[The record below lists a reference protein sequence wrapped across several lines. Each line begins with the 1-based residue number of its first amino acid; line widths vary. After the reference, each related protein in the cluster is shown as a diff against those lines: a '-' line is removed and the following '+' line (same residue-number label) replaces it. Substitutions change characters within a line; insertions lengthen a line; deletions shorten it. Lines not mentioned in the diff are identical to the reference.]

1 MSSEHWGDGTRSVH
15 AGLPDAVPGQ
25 PFLPGPVFA
34 APYHLDPERGPSA
47 ATNGYGRPDNPTRRL
62 LETAVGELEGGDCRV
77 FASGQA
83 AITGLLLTLLRPG
96 DTVLLPADGYYSVR
110 AFASDTLEQLGVR
123 VVLVPTA
130 GPYPSFDGVRLVLL
144 ETPANPGLDV
154 ADIAALAASIG
165 ERGLLQ
171 PINVRE
177 VVPDRFQIVAGER
190 RYWAY
195 RSLERETIP
204 ALVIDTDDVQAL
216 ALIENAQRVDLHPI
230 DLATTLARLIGDKG
244 LTQEQ
249 AAVLI
254 GKSQEYVARLLGILR
269 LPARILEEAPDQP
282 AVSVSL
288 LMELAELPDEDAQL
302 ALWAR
307 AGNGLTVK
315 EVRGAKQERKAA
327 RPASPSVAPVLRALR
342 SNVGKMHNLKASGH
356 ALAEEQRRELR
367 ELRDAID
374 ALLRN

>member
-1 MSSEHWGDGTRSVH
+1 MARKLDTSN
-15 AGLPDAVPGQ
+15 AGLFKRALSRTGSGGGSNAALFGLSGKMRHREIPLDQVEPNPDQ
-25 PFLPGPVFA
+25 PRRNA
-34 APYHLDPERGPSA
+34 RG
-47 ATNGYGRPDNPTRRL
+47 
-62 LETAVGELEGGDCRV
+62 
-77 FASGQA
+77 
-83 AITGLLLTLLRPG
+83 
-96 DTVLLPADGYYSVR
+96 
-110 AFASDTLEQLGVR
+110 
-123 VVLVPTA
+123 
-130 GPYPSFDGVRLVLL
+130 
-144 ETPANPGLDV
+144 

-177 VVPDRFQIVAGER
+177 VAPDRFQIVAGER

-230 DLATTLARLIGDKG
+230 DLATTLARLIEDKG

>member
-1 MSSEHWGDGTRSVH
+1 MARKLDTSN
-15 AGLPDAVPGQ
+15 AGLFKRALSRTGSGGGSNAALFGLSGKMRHREIPLDQVEPNPDQ
-25 PFLPGPVFA
+25 PRRNA
-34 APYHLDPERGPSA
+34 RG
-47 ATNGYGRPDNPTRRL
+47 
-62 LETAVGELEGGDCRV
+62 
-77 FASGQA
+77 
-83 AITGLLLTLLRPG
+83 
-96 DTVLLPADGYYSVR
+96 
-110 AFASDTLEQLGVR
+110 
-123 VVLVPTA
+123 
-130 GPYPSFDGVRLVLL
+130 
-144 ETPANPGLDV
+144 

-177 VVPDRFQIVAGER
+177 VAPDRFQIVAGER

-230 DLATTLARLIGDKG
+230 DLAMTLARLIGDKG
-244 LTQEQ
+244 LTQDQ

-269 LPARILEEAPDQP
+269 LPARILDEAPDQP

-307 AGNGLTVK
+307 AGHGLTVK

-327 RPASPSVAPVLRALR
+327 RPDTPSVAPVLRALR